1 MRKFV
6 PLEKQSKAAQ
16 KAYHSQQRNN
26 WGTVNPVARV
36 EKDKTKYDRKRFK
49 KGARE
54 LSKEGFL
61 FCCYPWPSLRWKN
74 VFFL

>member
-1 MRKFV
+1 MKKFI

-16 KAYHSQQRNN
+16 KAHHNQQRNG
-26 WGTVNPVARV
+26 WGTVNPVARL

-49 KGARE
+49 EGARE

-61 FCCYPWPSLRWKN
+61 L
-74 VFFL
+74 V